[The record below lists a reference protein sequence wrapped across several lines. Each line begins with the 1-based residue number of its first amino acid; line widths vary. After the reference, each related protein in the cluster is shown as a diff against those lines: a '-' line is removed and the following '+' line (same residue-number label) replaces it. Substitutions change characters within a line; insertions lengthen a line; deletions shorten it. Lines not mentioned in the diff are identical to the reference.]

1 VLPGE
6 YCGVMTVVSTIAGVL
21 LIVVALNDVFHTLLR
36 PASTGR
42 LTTYM
47 FRAAWSV
54 SHRRPALLTVGGP
67 LTILV
72 TIGVW
77 IVLVTVG
84 WALIYLPHFPDGFLY
99 SDLDPNDYHPFV
111 EALTYSLVALT
122 TLGLGDV
129 VPAEPLIRFLSP
141 LEALTG
147 FALLSGSVSW
157 FMQLYP
163 ALARRRALAVELTS
177 LHRSGITALPPELP
191 PGRAASVI
199 ASVGRAIA
207 ELTADL
213 VQNTEIFYFAE
224 RDERLSAARA
234 VGYAMELR
242 DQALQSGNGEVRL
255 EGVFLEQVLDELAR
269 VVTDQYAHVT
279 GESTDE
285 VLRAVAGSHG
295 HQLSCCTRIC
305 GRPGVPRN
313 SGPSGEAGA
322 YQLDLVTPGSS
333 PRCAMSRKRTREMPN
348 FVRTPRG
355 RPSMTSRERTR
366 TGDALRG
373 SFCRPTRA
381 ASRSSSVDVGDTSA
395 FFSSA
400 RLAA

>member
-1 VLPGE
+1 MLPGE
-6 YCGVMTVVSTIAGVL
+6 YRGVMTVVSTIAGVL

-54 SHRRPALLTVGGP
+54 SHRRPALLTVDGP

-84 WALIYLPHFPDGFLY
+84 WALIYVPHFPDGFSY

-129 VPAEPLIRFLSP
+129 VPAEPLIRLLSP

-147 FALLSGSVSW
+147 FALLSASVSW

-242 DQALQSGNGEVRL
+242 DQALQSGNGEVRI
-255 EGVFLEQVLDELAR
+255 EGAFLEQVLDELAR
-269 VVTDQYAHVT
+269 VLTDQYAHVT
-279 GESTDE
+279 GESTDA

-295 HQLSCCTRIC
+295 HQLS
-305 GRPGVPRN
+305 
-313 SGPSGEAGA
+313 
-322 YQLDLVTPGSS
+322 
-333 PRCAMSRKRTREMPN
+333 
-348 FVRTPRG
+348 
-355 RPSMTSRERTR
+355 
-366 TGDALRG
+366 
-373 SFCRPTRA
+373 
-381 ASRSSSVDVGDTSA
+381 
-395 FFSSA
+395 
-400 RLAA
+400 